1 MTSIRT
7 TFADAIRRVNAA
19 YRQLPDPDS
28 YDLFTP
34 ELVQLEA
41 ELETAWAA
49 GDEPAT
55 RRAINAWE
63 TGHLEAFRK
72 AGR

>member
-19 YRQLPDPDS
+19 YNQLPDPDTF
-28 YDLFTP
+28 DLFTP
-34 ELVQLEA
+34 ELLELEA

-49 GDEPAT
+49 GDQDAT
-55 RRAINAWE
+55 LHAIKAWE
-63 TGHLEAFRK
+63 TGHLEALRK